1 MKSIAPIMIRIF
13 PNAGEINAAVKSGCK
28 IPIAHSTK
36 IPAQKLAKAFV
47 KSPSKRSQK
56 ITISINAVGFAI
68 VAKAKNTAEIIKYF
82 GVSFLDAFVVFSRK

>member
-1 MKSIAPIMIRIF
+1 MIRIF

-28 IPIAHSTK
+28 IPITHSTK

-82 GVSFLDAFVVFSRK
+82 GVLFLDAFAVFS

>member
-1 MKSIAPIMIRIF
+1 MIRIF
-13 PNAGEINAAVKSGCK
+13 PNAGEINAAVKSGCN

-36 IPAQKLAKAFV
+36 IPAQKLAKAFA
-47 KSPSKRSQK
+47 KIPSKRSQK

-82 GVSFLDAFVVFSRK
+82 GVLFLDAFAVFSRK

>member
-13 PNAGEINAAVKSGCK
+13 PNAGEIKAAVKSGCK

-47 KSPSKRSQK
+47 KSQK